1 MKSVMD
7 LNYELLIVSQF
18 TLYHK
23 MKGNK
28 PDFHNA
34 RDHEEAKQMY
44 LEFIQMLKDNYD
56 ETKVQTG
63 AFGQFMDVQ
72 LHNDGPVT
80 IALDSV
86 KDPKIVKKL
95 ENEAKRKEKQL
106 KAKAKKNEDVKE
118 EVEKQDENQG
128 NEPIEDKKDEQET
141 ES

>member
-1 MKSVMD
+1 MD